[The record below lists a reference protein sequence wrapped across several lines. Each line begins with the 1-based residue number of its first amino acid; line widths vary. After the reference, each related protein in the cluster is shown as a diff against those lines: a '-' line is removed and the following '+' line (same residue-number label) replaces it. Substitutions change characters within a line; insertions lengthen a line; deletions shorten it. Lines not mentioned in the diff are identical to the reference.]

1 MDDCTKQ
8 GLWQTFLPGE
18 QDGDVVVQRVIVS
31 FGVQL
36 LLPFAEAEQ
45 TVVSVMRN
53 LQVILPSTCNQS
65 THTETKQ
72 NINQPPTGPKKIITS
87 LTGKMVQFKSWHQS
101 SSSGWWSQTEHFS
114 LALTIHSTLLLFD
127 GFMIYNKQAAYMH
140 VSGQRCVSI
149 WCMCVRAFLLL
160 LLRLFLPHPAPVRWV
175 ERPQRWSR
183 FQYWHLQTDL
193 PPEK

>member
-8 GLWQTFLPGE
+8 GLRQTFLPGE

-65 THTETKQ
+65 THTRKQ
-72 NINQPPTGPKKIITS
+72 SRTLINHP
-87 LTGKMVQFKSWHQS
+87 L
-101 SSSGWWSQTEHFS
+101 
-114 LALTIHSTLLLFD
+114 
-127 GFMIYNKQAAYMH
+127 
-140 VSGQRCVSI
+140 GQRK
-149 WCMCVRAFLLL
+149 L
-160 LLRLFLPHPAPVRWV
+160 
-175 ERPQRWSR
+175 
-183 FQYWHLQTDL
+183 
-193 PPEK
+193 